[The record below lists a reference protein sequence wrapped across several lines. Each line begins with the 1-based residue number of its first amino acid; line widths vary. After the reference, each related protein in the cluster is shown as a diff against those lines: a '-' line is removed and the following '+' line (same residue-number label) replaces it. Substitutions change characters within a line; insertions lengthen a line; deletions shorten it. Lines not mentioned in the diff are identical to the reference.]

1 MNPRKRQAAVR
12 YSFRLSPQQAKL
24 FEGLRGQL
32 HARSDNEVF
41 EYLVTTAAA
50 QRDDL
55 EQLIYT
61 LMGNLSDT
69 LDKRFR
75 ALETVEQLH
84 LALTDSF
91 VKYAVTSLPEVP
103 AALLPAARERASRIY
118 QQINQTAAREFHR
131 RRANDSYD
139 PDELG
144 ITTDALAPSNTRGA
158 D

>member
-1 MNPRKRQAAVR
+1 MNPRKRQATVR
-12 YSFRLSPQQAKL
+12 YSFRLSPQQAKHFDSL
-24 FEGLRGQL
+24 KAQL

-41 EYLVTTAAA
+41 EYLVTTASA

-91 VKYAVTSLPEVP
+91 VKYAVTALPEVP
-103 AALLPAARERASRIY
+103 ASLLPAARERAGRIY

-131 RRANDSYD
+131 RRVNDSYD
-139 PDELG
+139 PEELG
-144 ITTDALAPSNTRGA
+144 IAPDSLVASNIREGE
-158 D
+158 